1 MPQAAEILSSSFTTL
16 TPSSLTPRPDMA
28 DKWIAHAKRPISFD
42 DAVTA
47 IRNLHVLDGDRRD
60 VPTTDLSSYAF
71 GTRDGKSMDIAAL
84 PYVGRDPGA
93 PLALREQAFDQLGA
107 RCAFPGTYLRALPIK
122 LAIAAVNYHLTRDRK
137 PALLR
142 TAGNEVRAIFSD
154 RYAALDDELVLEIVS
169 DALRATGMHADAT
182 VRAVSTGPS
191 TVMRLTFPSES
202 LAVKRGDIIECG
214 VDLANSEIGLRSVSI
229 TPVTYRLICTNGAR
243 AWSSD
248 ATKRLRHIGDP
259 VRLRDAVREAIP
271 LALAEARGDLQ
282 RWKKSVS
289 MMIDDAL
296 EEVESLRSFGATS
309 ADVLIA
315 RGALAAELGMTS
327 VSEEMLRRKASVFTV
342 ANAITASARDRSTE
356 ARLNVEQLGHRY
368 LVSRTR

>member
-1 MPQAAEILSSSFTTL
+1 MPQAAEILSSSFTSL
-16 TPSSLTPRPDMA
+16 SPSSLSPRPDMA

-47 IRNLHVLDGDRRD
+47 IRNLHVLDGTRRD
-60 VPTTDLSSYAF
+60 LTTTDLSSWAF
-71 GTRDGKSMDIAAL
+71 GTRDGTSMDIAAI
-84 PYVGRDPGA
+84 PYVGRDPSA

-107 RCAFPGTYLRALPIK
+107 RCSFPGVYLRGLPIK
-122 LAIAAVNYHLTRDRK
+122 LAIAAVNYHLTRDRR

-169 DALRATGMHADAT
+169 DALRATGMHADVV

-191 TVMRLTFPSES
+191 TVLRLTFPNES
-202 LAVKRGDIIECG
+202 IAVKRGDIIESG
-214 VDLANSEIGLRSVSI
+214 LDIANSEIGFRSVSI
-229 TPVTYRLICTNGAR
+229 TPVTYRLVCTNGAR

-248 ATKRLRHIGDP
+248 AAKRFRHIGDP
-259 VRLRDAVREAIP
+259 VRLKDAVREAIP
-271 LALAEARGDLQ
+271 LALAEARGDLK
-282 RWKKSVS
+282 RWKSS
-289 MMIDDAL
+289 IALMIDDAL
-296 EEVESLRSFGATS
+296 EEIETLRSFGANS
-309 ADVLIA
+309 GDVQIA
-315 RGALAAELGMTS
+315 RRALAAELGMPSAADET
-327 VSEEMLRRKASVFTV
+327 LRQKTNVFTV

-356 ARLNVEQLGHRY
+356 ARLHVEQLGHRY